1 MVVLGKHA
9 YDSFA
14 PSRGRGE
21 GSPFEEH
28 SMQLF
33 SSTLNTTNMI
43 CGNNYTIKRGKAKG
57 KLHHRHLHPLPP
69 QYQQKHLQKQEEE
82 QQLLSASRP
91 ASSLSFSTTR
101 PSSSLSF
108 FSTASTVLRVG
119 EGANRK
125 SSHNFNNTAD
135 EDTGSPLRAISRRGQ
150 PFDAQEIWEPPA
162 DLQRVSMPEGCTL
175 FFPIELTGRDYMR
188 RALDV
193 VAQCLQGKVL
203 RTMVKCVAP

>member
-1 MVVLGKHA
+1 
-9 YDSFA
+9 
-14 PSRGRGE
+14 
-21 GSPFEEH
+21 
-28 SMQLF
+28 
-33 SSTLNTTNMI
+33 MI

-69 QYQQKHLQKQEEE
+69 EYQQKHPHKLQEEE
-82 QQLLSASRP
+82 QQLLAASRP
-91 ASSLSFSTTR
+91 SSSLSFSTR

-119 EGANRK
+119 EGGNRK
-125 SSHNFNNTAD
+125 SSQTFNNPTA
-135 EDTGSPLRAISRRGQ
+135 EDDTASPLREISRRGR
-150 PFDAQEIWEPPA
+150 PFDAQEMWKPPE